1 MNLTLN
7 ARLLQTLDIG
17 LIEGYLEL
25 DISELDSDSDFSIYF
40 RDARRLVKEEGLSV
54 FTKQINIIR
63 EATSVLSRF
72 ATLSSMTTGNSWPI
86 LSLTASLPILDY
98 LLGMIPWNSEYDS
111 DCTCPQIERGGP
123 LTN

>member
-72 ATLSSMTTGNSWPI
+72 ATLSSMTAGNSWPI

-111 DCTCPQIERGGP
+111 DCTCPRLKGEVH
-123 LTN
+123 

>member
-123 LTN
+123 LMN